1 MLRRPL
7 LTSATFGTVIGVAL
21 VIYMVVV
28 QSDVAFGYILVAGG
42 MVGFGAFVAALLVL
56 WLVETVKGTHHSQS

>member
-7 LTSATFGTVIGVAL
+7 LTSGTVGALIRAAL
-21 VIYMVVV
+21 VIYMVVEE
-28 QSDVAFGYILVAGG
+28 SDVAFPYILVFGG

-56 WLVETVKGTHHSQS
+56 WLVDTLSHE

>member
-7 LTSATFGTVIGVAL
+7 LTSAIFGTLVGVAL
-21 VIYMVVV
+21 VIYMVVA
-28 QSDVAFGYILVAGG
+28 QSDLDFRYMLVAGG

-56 WLVETVKGTHHSQS
+56 WLVETLTRSND